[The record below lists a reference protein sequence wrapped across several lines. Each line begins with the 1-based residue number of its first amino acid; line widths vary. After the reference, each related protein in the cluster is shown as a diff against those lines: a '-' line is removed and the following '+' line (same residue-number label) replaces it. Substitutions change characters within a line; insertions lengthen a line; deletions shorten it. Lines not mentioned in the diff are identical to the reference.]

1 MEAKRGAD
9 AGNFTLTVDGKTIST
24 YDKLYINGNYPN
36 VHILYTGL
44 GEGTHTAT
52 VTVSGKN
59 TDATGYNVTITS
71 IFWKAAAEHIEFT
84 KPVFNSNAV
93 TEGTELKATASYVSN
108 RETAYSMAIALY
120 DNAGRLTKIVRVESI
135 TDDSETEQ
143 EISVTITP
151 KAGDA
156 KAKAFIWD
164 SLKNAKPITEA
175 AVLN

>member
-1 MEAKRGAD
+1 
-9 AGNFTLTVDGKTIST
+9 
-24 YDKLYINGNYPN
+24 
-36 VHILYTGL
+36 
-44 GEGTHTAT
+44 
-52 VTVSGKN
+52 
-59 TDATGYNVTITS
+59 
-71 IFWKAAAEHIEFT
+71 
-84 KPVFNSNAV
+84 
-93 TEGTELKATASYVSN
+93 
-108 RETAYSMAIALY
+108 MAIALY